1 MSTTP
6 SSNQMP
12 KPGLPS
18 EAHAWLDEHPE
29 ADLASLEKVWRLTEH
44 AQPPEASFEPDPERV
59 EAMRAHILT
68 AVTDAAPESEHRAK
82 VTFIRTFPHSW
93 AVAAS
98 IVLLIAVGAGF
109 WLQPTTLTA
118 PTGERLAATLPDG
131 STVELNS
138 GARLSYIRTF
148 GWRTRTVRLTGEAF
162 FDVAHDTQKPFIVKT
177 FNADVTVLGTRFNVR
192 AWPSDPTRETTVVL
206 EEGQVQL
213 TTARAPEQAVVLEP
227 GQMSRVTGD
236 DAPSTPAPVSVE
248 QMLIWR
254 EGGFFFSDHPV
265 AVILAEAERRFGIAI
280 QIPDTLAQQ
289 RQVLFLRQPENLD
302 TVLEI
307 LCASLECRYR
317 ATPNGYEIVEADGE

>member
-29 ADLASLEKVWRLTEH
+29 ADLASLEKVWRLTEN

-59 EAMRAHILT
+59 EAMRAHIHT

-138 GARLSYIRTF
+138 GARLSYARAF
-148 GWRTRTVRLTGEAF
+148 GGKARTVRLTGEAF
-162 FDVAHDTQKPFIVKT
+162 FDVAHDAQKPFMVKT

-192 AWPSDPTRETTVVL
+192 A
-206 EEGQVQL
+206 
-213 TTARAPEQAVVLEP
+213 
-227 GQMSRVTGD
+227 
-236 DAPSTPAPVSVE
+236 
-248 QMLIWR
+248 
-254 EGGFFFSDHPV
+254 
-265 AVILAEAERRFGIAI
+265 
-280 QIPDTLAQQ
+280 
-289 RQVLFLRQPENLD
+289 
-302 TVLEI
+302 
-307 LCASLECRYR
+307 
-317 ATPNGYEIVEADGE
+317 